1 MVNLFIANTKLV
13 LAILKTVIYD
23 GLSHEEHQGRYTM
36 IRMTTDE
43 RAHMALALNMR
54 LTPERFGEDD
64 MTTMIGLLM
73 DMVLTYEANVIENDE
88 GD

>member
-1 MVNLFIANTKLV
+1 MV
-13 LAILKTVIYD
+13 
-23 GLSHEEHQGRYTM
+23 
-36 IRMTTDE
+36 RMTTDE

-54 LTPERFGEDD
+54 LTPESFDLDE
-64 MTTMIGLLM
+64 TTNMIGLLM

>member
-1 MVNLFIANTKLV
+1 
-13 LAILKTVIYD
+13 
-23 GLSHEEHQGRYTM
+23 
-36 IRMTTDE
+36 MTTDE